1 MSGKS
6 INFDGKNISKSNFYQ
21 NKKIFNIYD
30 LDVSKI
36 LVSKNNH
43 MVKKCKKLVFH
54 IFENNNCQ
62 CYSYHVHY

>member
-43 MVKKCKKLVFH
+43 KVKKCT
-54 IFENNNCQ
+54 
-62 CYSYHVHY
+62 